1 MVRDVH
7 GSIAGNQKTA
17 ENWYHNFG
25 LQTFD
30 LNVNQI
36 CSLLEK
42 PDVENG
48 EITESIFYNM
58 CTLIC
63 YKNNCSS
70 YISISSYEHH
80 SESNYP
86 TRACA
91 KGLSNW
97 FCPSVSL
104 LVCQSGEKFEYRQ
117 G

>member
-48 EITESIFYNM
+48 EFTESIFYNM

-63 YKNNCSS
+63 YINNCSS
-70 YISISSYEHH
+70 YIISVAM
-80 SESNYP
+80 NVTLKVITP
-86 TRACA
+86 RAHA
-91 KGLSNW
+91 RRG
-97 FCPSVSL
+97 
-104 LVCQSGEKFEYRQ
+104 
-117 G
+117 